1 MSERAK
7 LEPLPWVLDV
17 LGLPQIDE
25 VVPMPADVAKEVGVP
40 TPRDVILGIVGD
52 VKGKAQGIGRRF

>member
-1 MSERAK
+1 MSERGK
-7 LEPLPWVLDV
+7 LEPLPLVLDV

-25 VVPMPADVAKEVGVP
+25 VIPMPADVAKEIGVP
-40 TPRDVILGIVGD
+40 TPREIIMGIVGD